1 MTDVEWIAYGKNS
14 LTDLELGSVAQNGG
28 GQSFSFHLQ
37 KREISLYV
45 FAPQFGLKCTAVGQ
59 CYAQIGDAVNHVVI
73 CQNVSMLG
81 DNNAAAQ
88 CFHVRLGIAVPVDAD
103 CIGRMRSCGLP
114 CEDVHHR
121 GRSAFDGTA
130 EVTLAT
136 DS

>member
-1 MTDVEWIAYGKNS
+1 MAPKRGDDSGCDGLTDVEGIAYGKNS
-14 LTDLELGSVAQNGG
+14 LADLELGCVAQNGG

-73 CQNVSMLG
+73 CQNVPMLG

-103 CIGRMRSCGLP
+103 CIG
-114 CEDVHHR
+114 
-121 GRSAFDGTA
+121 
-130 EVTLAT
+130 
-136 DS
+136 